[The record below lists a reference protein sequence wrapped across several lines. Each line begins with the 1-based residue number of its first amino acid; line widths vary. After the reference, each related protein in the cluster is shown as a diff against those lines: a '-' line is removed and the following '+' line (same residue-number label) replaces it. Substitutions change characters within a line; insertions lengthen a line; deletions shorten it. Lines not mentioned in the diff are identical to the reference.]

1 MTETVPL
8 RLDHLTIVAPSL
20 AEGVA
25 FVEDELGVTAPP
37 GGKHPRMGTHNHLLR
52 LGDDLFLEI
61 VAIDPDA
68 EPPARPRWFDL
79 DCQRMRPA
87 FFATWVLGT
96 SDIRHSLSNGIPEC
110 GRAVEITRGDLTWLI
125 SIADTGKMPMNGA
138 FPTLIEWPAG
148 PHPASRMPHSNCSL
162 QSLEIGH
169 PDAEIIAG
177 FLEGRL
183 TDVRVSVTDA
193 AEPFLSAAIRTPH
206 GIRSLRSVLP
216 S

>member
-1 MTETVPL
+1 MTDTVPL
-8 RLDHLTIVAPSL
+8 KLDHLTIVAPSL
-20 AEGVA
+20 ADGIA

-37 GGKHPRMGTHNHLLR
+37 GGKHPRMGTHNYLLR

-61 VAIDPDA
+61 VAIDTDA

-79 DCQRMRPA
+79 DAKRDRPS

-96 SDIRHSLSNGIPEC
+96 PDIERSLADAIPES
-110 GRAVEITRGDLTWLI
+110 GRAVEITRGDLTWHI
-125 SIADTGKMPMNGA
+125 SIADNGAMPMNGA

-148 PHPASRMPHSNCSL
+148 PHPASRMPVSGCSL
-162 QSLEIGH
+162 RSLEIGH
-169 PDAEIIAG
+169 PDAKIIAG

-183 TDVRVSVTDA
+183 TDARVSVTE
-193 AEPFLSAAIRTPH
+193 AEEPSLSAKIRTPH
-206 GIRSLRSVLP
+206 GTRILRSALP